1 MVCWLSRN
9 AIKLF
14 AALHI
19 LVRCV
24 IPHRFLLF
32 RFHIGILCLPH
43 LSIESVMV
51 SIPKE
56 TIESERFG

>member
-1 MVCWLSRN
+1 M
-9 AIKLF
+9 KMF

-19 LVRCV
+19 LVRRV
-24 IPHRFLLF
+24 IPHGFLLF
-32 RFHIGILCLPH
+32 RVHIGILRLLH
-43 LSIESVMV
+43 LSIESITV